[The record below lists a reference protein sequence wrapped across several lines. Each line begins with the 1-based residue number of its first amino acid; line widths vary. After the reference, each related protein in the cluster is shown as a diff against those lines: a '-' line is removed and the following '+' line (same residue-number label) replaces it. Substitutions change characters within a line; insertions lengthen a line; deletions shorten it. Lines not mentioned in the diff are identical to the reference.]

1 MRQQNP
7 FVIEGYRGPD
17 YFCDRESETALL
29 KRHLTNGCNVALI
42 APRRLGKSGLIYHL
56 FHQEE
61 IQNDYYPIYIDIYET
76 KNLSEFVYVLGKG
89 ILSVLRTKGRK
100 AWEYF
105 LTILQSLRSTITFDI
120 QGNPE
125 WNVGIGDIKYPDVTL
140 DELFDYLEKA
150 DKPCLVAIDEFQT
163 IANYPEKTVE
173 ASLRKRIQQCQN
185 ARFIYAGSKRH
196 MMAQIFSSSARPFY
210 NSSAI
215 MGLEPIDRK
224 VYWEFANR
232 HLASNGKSIDEKAFQ
247 YLYDTYEGITW
258 YMQYTLNMLY
268 TSLSDSPKLSLADVQ
283 AVEAEILSQ
292 QRFSYQALLYQMTAK
307 QKQVL
312 TAIAQEQKA
321 ASVLSQTFLQKY
333 QIGASTVQGAIKVL
347 LAADFIT
354 NDQGVYEV
362 CDKFFERYLRA
373 STR

>member
-1 MRQQNP
+1 M
-7 FVIEGYRGPD
+7 
-17 YFCDRESETALL
+17 
-29 KRHLTNGCNVALI
+29 
-42 APRRLGKSGLIYHL
+42 
-56 FHQEE
+56 
-61 IQNDYYPIYIDIYET
+61 
-76 KNLSEFVYVLGKG
+76 
-89 ILSVLRTKGRK
+89 
-100 AWEYF
+100 
-105 LTILQSLRSTITFDI
+105 
-120 QGNPE
+120 
-125 WNVGIGDIKYPDVTL
+125 
-140 DELFDYLEKA
+140 EKA

-232 HLASNGKSIDEKAFQ
+232 HLAANGKSIDEKAFQ

-258 YMQYTLNMLY
+258 YMQYILNMLY

>member
-1 MRQQNP
+1 MRHQNP
-7 FVIEGYRGPD
+7 FIIEGYRSPD

-42 APRRLGKSGLIYHL
+42 APRRLGKSGLIHHL

-76 KNLSEFVYVLGKG
+76 KNLNEFVYVLGKG
-89 ILSVLRTKGRK
+89 ILSVLKTQGRK
-100 AWEYF
+100 TWEAF
-105 LTILQSLRSTITFDI
+105 LSILKSLQSTITFDI
-120 QGNPE
+120 NGIPE
-125 WNVGIGDIKYPDVTL
+125 WNLGIGDIKYPDVTL
-140 DELFDYLEKA
+140 DELFEYLEKA

-215 MGLEPIDRK
+215 MGLETIDRK
-224 VYWEFANR
+224 VYREFANR
-232 HLASNGKSIDEKAFQ
+232 HLATNGKSITKEAFQ
-247 YLYDTYEGITW
+247 YLYDAYDGVTW
-258 YMQYTLNMLY
+258 YIQYILNMLY
-268 TSLSDSPKLSLADVQ
+268 TTLSDTPNLSIADIK
-283 AVEAEILSQ
+283 AVENEILSQ
-292 QRFSYQALLYQMTAK
+292 HRFSYQAFLYQITAK

-312 TAIAQEQKA
+312 IASAHEHKA
-321 ASVLSQTFLQKY
+321 SSVMSQSFLQKNHL
-333 QIGASTVQGAIKVL
+333 GASTVQGAIKVL
-347 LAADFIT
+347 LAGDFIT
-354 NDQGVYEV
+354 NDDGVYEV

-373 STR
+373 SNR

>member
-1 MRQQNP
+1 MRHQNP
-7 FVIEGYRGPD
+7 FIIEGYRSPD

-42 APRRLGKSGLIYHL
+42 APRRLGKSGLIHHL

-76 KNLSEFVYVLGKG
+76 KNLNEFVYVLGKG
-89 ILSVLRTKGRK
+89 ILSVLKTQGRK
-100 AWEYF
+100 TWEAF
-105 LTILQSLRSTITFDI
+105 LSILKSLQSTITFDI
-120 QGNPE
+120 NGIPE
-125 WNVGIGDIKYPDVTL
+125 WNLGIGDIKYPDVTL
-140 DELFDYLEKA
+140 DELFEYLEKA

-215 MGLEPIDRK
+215 MGLETIDWK
-224 VYWEFANR
+224 VYREFANR
-232 HLASNGKSIDEKAFQ
+232 HLATNGKSITKEAFQ
-247 YLYDTYEGITW
+247 YLYDAYDGVTW
-258 YMQYTLNMLY
+258 YIQYILNMLY
-268 TSLSDSPKLSLADVQ
+268 TTLSDTPNLSIADIK
-283 AVEAEILSQ
+283 AVEREILSQ

-312 TAIAQEQKA
+312 IAIAHEHKA
-321 ASVLSQTFLQKY
+321 SSVMSQTFLQKNHL
-333 QIGASTVQGAIKVL
+333 GASTVQGAIKVL
-347 LAADFIT
+347 LAGDFIT
-354 NDQGVYEV
+354 NDNGVYEV
-362 CDKFFERYLRA
+362 CDKFFERYLTT